1 MAVSAEFMATVR
13 VVALGVVGLAC
24 VGYTGLAL
32 MADRPDP
39 VGWYWP
45 ATAGLLAGLV
55 ITFAALVAG
64 PRQARAAT
72 DELYR
77 AVNHRAQR
85 QAYWLSM
92 ALFVVLAVAAAQGW
106 IGHRTAMAVLGCLM
120 GASYLLLFVWH
131 DLRTR

>member
-24 VGYTGLAL
+24 VGYAGLAL

-72 DELYR
+72 VSSPCHPR
-77 AVNHRAQR
+77 WWRSARRSA
-85 QAYWLSM
+85 
-92 ALFVVLAVAAAQGW
+92 G
-106 IGHRTAMAVLGCLM
+106 GPM
-120 GASYLLLFVWH
+120 G
-131 DLRTR
+131 

>member
-1 MAVSAEFMATVR
+1 MRFTGETMATVR
-13 VVALGVVGLAC
+13 LVALGITGLAC
-24 VGYTGLAL
+24 VTYAALAL
-32 MADRPDP
+32 VADRPDP

-45 ATAGLLAGLV
+45 GLAGVLATLA
-55 ITFAALVAG
+55 ITFSAVAAGRQQAG
-64 PRQARAAT
+64 TAT

-92 ALFVVLAVAAAQGW
+92 ALFVALAVAAAQGW
-106 IGHRTAMAVLGCLM
+106 VSPRTALAVLGCLM
-120 GASYLLLFVWH
+120 GAAYLLLFVWH